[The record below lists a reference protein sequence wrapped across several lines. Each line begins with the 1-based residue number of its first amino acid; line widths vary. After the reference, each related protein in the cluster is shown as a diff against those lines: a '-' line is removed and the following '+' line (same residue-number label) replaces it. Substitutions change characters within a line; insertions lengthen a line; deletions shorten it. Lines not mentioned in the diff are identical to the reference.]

1 MAHIVT
7 SAASDRENADLT
19 AVVEGA
25 PVAGVQQLAADGR
38 RAGYVERAVVSRSP
52 NDSAPLRNRTQRAQV
67 RPALRKVAHRVC

>member
-7 SAASDRENADLT
+7 SAASDWENADLT

-38 RAGYVERAVVSRSP
+38 RAVDPGMA
-52 NDSAPLRNRTQRAQV
+52 D
-67 RPALRKVAHRVC
+67 C